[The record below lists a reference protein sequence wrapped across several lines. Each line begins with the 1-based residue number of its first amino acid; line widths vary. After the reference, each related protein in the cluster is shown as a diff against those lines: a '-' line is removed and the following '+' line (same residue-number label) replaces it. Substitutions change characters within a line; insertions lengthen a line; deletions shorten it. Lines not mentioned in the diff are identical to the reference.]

1 MLERFLSSNSIAA
14 RFARTVVSGLIAV
27 LIAYVPTLAGLIDNE
42 AIAGLV
48 VAVAMCVLSPLM
60 GIFKTPED
68 EDTGESWTVEE
79 LQELAVATE
88 AEDIVEFE
96 EICIADDLADD
107 TEMGSDAE
115 EFAGIEDEDDEDEE

>member
-1 MLERFLSSNSIAA
+1 MLEQFLSSNGTLA
-14 RFARTVVSGLIAV
+14 RFARTVVQGLIAV
-27 LIAYVPTLAGLIDNE
+27 MIAYVPTLAGLIESE

-60 GIFKTPED
+60 SIFKTED

-79 LQELAVATE
+79 LQDLASVTE
-88 AEDIVEFE
+88 TEDVVEFE

-107 TEMGSDAE
+107 TEMGLDAE
-115 EFAGIEDEDDEDEE
+115 EFAGIDDEEDTEE